1 MTEKPL
7 NKLKPGEKCVVKTVK
22 GKGPVSRR
30 IRDMGVVPGT
40 EIEVIKRA
48 PLGDP
53 VQFLLKGYN
62 LTLRKEEAKN
72 VFVEVI

>member
-7 NKLKPGEKCVVKTVK
+7 NKLKPGEKCVVKAVK

>member
-1 MTEKPL
+1 MTEQTL
-7 NKLKPGEKCVVKTVK
+7 NKLKPGEKCIVKAVK

-30 IRDMGVVPGT
+30 IRDMGIVPGT
-40 EIEVIKRA
+40 KIEVIKVA

-53 VQFLLKGYN
+53 VQFLLKGYH
-62 LTLRKEEAKN
+62 LTLRNAEAKN